1 MPKKRPRKGSRGDS
15 LRDTFARIR
24 KPVPPPSR
32 VEEDRRR
39 EILDEIEQREIA
51 RKQEDDDDLQ
61 ES

>member
-1 MPKKRPRKGSRGDS
+1 MPKKRPRKGSQGDS
-15 LRDTFARIR
+15 LKDTYARIR

-39 EILDEIEQREIA
+39 EILDEIEQRETA
-51 RKQEDDDDLQ
+51 KQEEDDDLQ